1 MISPGGINQPRRL
14 LPDQVRDVILDRIH
28 DGTLQVGDKLA
39 PEPELG
45 EEFGV
50 SRATIREAVRSLVES
65 GYLSRVQGSGTY
77 VAFRARLKNTL
88 ERNLSYSKM
97 ISQAGF
103 SPGRKVLSL
112 QRGPMDEEGAKALGA
127 GVGEEAVSI
136 ERVRSADRDP
146 VIYSIDVIPSR
157 YTQETPDKG
166 FEGSLYELL
175 ESLGHTVAHGDATL
189 VPVIAD
195 YRVAGILEVAP
206 GSALLMIRQVDHTTA
221 GTAVMFSKE
230 WHVPG
235 IFEISLLR
243 RST

>member
-1 MISPGGINQPRRL
+1 
-14 LPDQVRDVILDRIH
+14 
-28 DGTLQVGDKLA
+28 
-39 PEPELG
+39 
-45 EEFGV
+45 
-50 SRATIREAVRSLVES
+50 
-65 GYLSRVQGSGTY
+65 
-77 VAFRARLKNTL
+77 
-88 ERNLSYSKM
+88 
-97 ISQAGF
+97 
-103 SPGRKVLSL
+103 
-112 QRGPMDEEGAKALGA
+112 MDEEEAKALGA

-146 VIYSIDVIPSR
+146 VIYSIDVIPAR
-157 YTQETPDKG
+157 YTQQTPDEG

-189 VPVIAD
+189 APVIAD
-195 YRVAGILEVAP
+195 ERIAGILEVEP

-221 GTAVMFSKE
+221 GTAVMFSRE